1 MDVNEYTLE
10 VLVREKLD
18 EARAMTARRALVMD
32 SRPARAPLRARV
44 GAALIALGERVGG
57 PAAVRAGAPTPRAG
71 ASLPSRSCAAPSA
84 SRG

>member
-1 MDVNEYTLE
+1 MEANEYLFE
-10 VLVREKLD
+10 ILVREKLD

-44 GAALIALGERVGG
+44 GAGLIALGERVGG
-57 PAAVRAGAPTPRAG
+57 PAARRAGAPT
-71 ASLPSRSCAAPSA
+71 LPRSCATPSA

>member
-18 EARAMTARRALVMD
+18 EARALTARRALVMA
-32 SRPARAPLRARV
+32 SRPARVPLRARV

-57 PAAVRAGAPTPRAG
+57 PAALRAGVPA
-71 ASLPSRSCAAPSA
+71 LPRSCATPSA